1 MTNTLP
7 HWDMTPLFPSLEA
20 EEFNLAMK
28 KLGEQIEDLWG
39 LYDTIGV
46 RAGEKQ
52 ELTETL
58 PASVEEVIGAIN
70 ALSEEMRT
78 VGSFISSFVAVNS
91 KDALAQAKYSEFQI
105 KIVLAGKLAKR
116 FNAWIGSLD
125 VEKLIETSEMC
136 RDHAFSLRK
145 AAKAAHHLM
154 SEAEEDLYSEL
165 SPSGPSAWG
174 RLHSNI
180 SSRLLVTVEG
190 KPGKL
195 PMAAVRGLA
204 HHPDSVLRRA
214 AYDAE
219 LRAWESVEV
228 PMAAALNSIKGDSNT
243 VNTRRGWADS
253 LESALFN
260 NNIDE
265 ASLSAMQQAVVASF
279 PDFRRYLKAKARLVG
294 KAALPWCDLFAPVG
308 EGDDKWGW
316 DDATNFI
323 VEQFSSYS
331 PKMKDMGV
339 RAFAERWVDAEPRE
353 GKADGAFCMGVRKDE
368 SRIMMNYSNSF
379 NSVQTLAHELGHAYH
394 NVNLN
399 GRTPMQR
406 STPMALAETAS
417 IFCQAIIVQA
427 GLAEASEQSK
437 LAILESDLQSA
448 CQVVVDIHSRFLFEK
463 AVFDGRAKREL
474 SVDELK
480 DLMLGAQQE
489 TYGDGLD
496 GDALHPYMWAVKG
509 HYYGATFYNWP
520 YTFGL
525 LFSTGLYAQYTADP
539 EKFKAGYDALL
550 SSTGLEDAASLTA
563 RFGFDIR
570 APEFWGKSLDILRA
584 RIDQFE
590 KLVVELK

>member
-7 HWDMTPLFPSLEA
+7 HWDMTPLFPSLES
-20 EEFNLAMK
+20 EEFDLAMK
-28 KLGEQIEDLWG
+28 KLGEQIEDLRG

-46 RAGEKQ
+46 RAGKKQ

-58 PASVEEVIGAIN
+58 AASVEEVIGATN
-70 ALSEEMRT
+70 ALGEEMRT

-105 KIVLAGKLAKR
+105 KMIPAGKLAKR

-125 VEKLIETSEMC
+125 VERLIETSEMC

-145 AAKAAHHLM
+145 AAKSARHLM

-174 RLHSNI
+174 RLHSNV

-190 KPGKL
+190 KPEKL

-204 HHPDSVLRRA
+204 HHPDPGVRRA

-219 LRAWESVEV
+219 LQAWESVEV

-243 VNTRRGWADS
+243 VNARRGWADS

-260 NNIDE
+260 NNIDK
-265 ASLSAMQQAVVASF
+265 ATLTAMQQAVVESF
-279 PDFRRYLKAKARLVG
+279 PDFRRYLKAKARLLG
-294 KAALPWCDLFAPVG
+294 KPALPWFDLFAPVG
-308 EGDDKWGW
+308 EGDDKWAW
-316 DDATNFI
+316 EDATDFI
-323 VEQFSSYS
+323 VEQFGTYS
-331 PKMKDMGV
+331 PKMKAMGV
-339 RAFAERWVDAEPRE
+339 RAFAEGWVDAEPRE
-353 GKADGAFCMGVRKDE
+353 GKADGAFCMGVRNDE
-368 SRIMMNYSNSF
+368 SRVMMNYSNSF

-437 LAILESDLQSA
+437 LAILENDLQSA
-448 CQVVVDIHSRFLFEK
+448 CQVVVDIHSRFIFEK

-474 SVDELK
+474 SVNELK
-480 DLMLGAQQE
+480 DLMLGAQRE

-496 GDALHPYMWAVKG
+496 GNSLHPYMWAVKG
-509 HYYGATFYNWP
+509 HYYGATYYNWP

-570 APEFWGKSLDILRA
+570 MPEFWEESLDILRA

-590 KLVVELK
+590 KLVLEGK